1 LLTSELPL
9 GPQEERLPILI
20 DQGGNDGFLVEQLK
34 PELLLKAATDA
45 GYPVTLRVQAGYDHS
60 YFFVA
65 SFIGEHLAFHATHLN
80 S

>member
-1 LLTSELPL
+1 
-9 GPQEERLPILI
+9 LI